1 MSYLPKVSLKISR
14 LDKVLDGM
22 ANNKKKEK
30 EKGAG
35 GGCRYLGDSG
45 CHGRCGCGGAHPL
58 CAGSQGREPLPRGG
72 GGGRG
77 RTAEEQDEQGA
88 YGELPHQ
95 GGHTR

>member
-1 MSYLPKVSLKISR
+1 M
-14 LDKVLDGM
+14 D
-22 ANNKKKEK
+22 NNKKKKEK
-30 EKGAG
+30 EKEKVAPAAAAATSATADAMAAADAA
-35 GGCRYLGDSG
+35 RPP
-45 CHGRCGCGGAHPL
+45 PL
-58 CAGSQGREPLPRGG
+58 CWKSEAGATPQGEELTQG